1 MAYAHPESLV
11 STEWLAAHLDDPDV
25 RVLDGTYHLPTVK
38 RDARAEY
45 LAKHIPGAAF
55 FDIDGIADA
64 ATDLPHMI
72 PAPAIFEAEMR
83 KLGISATTRVVVYD
97 AYGWQSAARVW
108 WSLRVFGHDN
118 VALLDGGLPK
128 WLAEGRPTQGGNAAP
143 PPGNF
148 VAKFRPELVRSKA
161 QMVANVGSKAEQV
174 LDARAAGR
182 FEGTAPEPRPGLR
195 GGHIPGSR
203 NLPMGSLVDPKT
215 MRLKSAEDL
224 AKLYTDAGIDVM
236 KPIATTCGSGVT
248 ACGLG
253 FGLHLIGADKV
264 AIYDGSWSEWGLP
277 DGPPIA
283 TGKA

>member
-11 STEWLAAHLDDPDV
+11 STEWLAGHLNDASV

-38 RDARAEY
+38 RDGRAEY

-55 FDIDGIADA
+55 FDIDGIADD

-72 PAPAIFEAEMR
+72 PAPAVFEAEMR
-83 KLGISATTRVVVYD
+83 KLGISKTTRVVVYD
-97 AYGWQSAARVW
+97 TYGWQSAARVW

-128 WLAEGRPTQGGNAAP
+128 WLAEGRAVEAGDVAP
-143 PPGNF
+143 KPGDF
-148 VAKFRPELVRSKA
+148 TAKFRPELVRSKA
-161 QMVANVGSKAEQV
+161 QMVANIASKTEQV

-195 GGHIPGSR
+195 GGRIPGSR
-203 NLPMGSLVDPKT
+203 NLPMGSLVDPQT
-215 MRLKSAEDL
+215 MRLKPAEEL
-224 AKLYTDAGIDVM
+224 AKLYADAGIDVT

-248 ACGLG
+248 ACGLA

-277 DGPPIA
+277 GGPPIA
-283 TGKA
+283 TGAA

>member
-1 MAYAHPESLV
+1 MNYAHPESLV
-11 STEWLAAHLDDPDV
+11 STEWLAAHLGDPGV

-38 RDARAEY
+38 RDGRAEY

-55 FDIDGIADA
+55 FDIDGIADD

-97 AYGWQSAARVW
+97 TYGWQSAARVW
-108 WSLRVFGHDN
+108 WSLRAFGHDN

-128 WLAEGRPTQGGNAAP
+128 WLAEGRAVEAGDATNA
-143 PPGNF
+143 PGNF
-148 VAKFRPELVRSKA
+148 TAKFRPELVRSKA
-161 QMVANVGSKAEQV
+161 QMLANVTSQAEQV

-215 MRLKSAEDL
+215 MRLKPADEL
-224 AKLYTDAGIDVM
+224 AKLYAGAGIDVAR
-236 KPIATTCGSGVT
+236 PIATTCGSGVT
-248 ACGLG
+248 ACGLA
-253 FGLHLIGADKV
+253 FGLHLIGAEKV

-277 DGPPIA
+277 GGPPIA
-283 TGKA
+283 TGPA